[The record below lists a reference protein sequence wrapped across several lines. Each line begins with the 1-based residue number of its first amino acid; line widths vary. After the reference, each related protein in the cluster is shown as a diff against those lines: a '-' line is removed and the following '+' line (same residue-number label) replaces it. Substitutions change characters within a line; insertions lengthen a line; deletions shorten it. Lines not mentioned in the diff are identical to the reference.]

1 MDTKKPSAG
10 TIAWLICLVLA
21 AVNQVFLLKTGHSL
35 LPIESGKLEPWITT
49 GLTFAASAW
58 SYWKNNS
65 WTKEAINADEVM
77 QLNKKNGSLP
87 NFV

>member
-1 MDTKKPSAG
+1 MITYGYQEAVGRHHCPADLSCAG
-10 TIAWLICLVLA
+10 

-77 QLNKKNGSLP
+77 QLNKKNKR
-87 NFV
+87 

>member
-10 TIAWLICLVLA
+10 TLARLICLVLA

-58 SYWKNNS
+58 AYWKNNS
-65 WTKEAINADEVM
+65 WTPEAIEADDTM
-77 QLNKKNGSLP
+77 HTMKKNRR
-87 NFV
+87 

>member
-1 MDTKKPSAG
+1 MIFMENKKPSAG
-10 TIAWLICLVLA
+10 TVARLICLVLA
-21 AVNQVFLLKTGHSL
+21 ATNQVFLLKTGHSL
-35 LPIESGKLEPWITT
+35 LPIESSELEPWITT

-77 QLNKKNGSLP
+77 HLNKANRR
-87 NFV
+87 